1 MNERAILSAV
11 AGLCFGLYPIVL
23 NRARLDPMLTI
34 VLYLAGTLLI
44 VSPLVFY
51 ANWSSL
57 TVAQLRVGA
66 LACVFGAIATVC
78 FNRMLATTPGT
89 DVPNMFLLML
99 VCQVAV
105 PAALLLRQGAS
116 RRQIAG
122 LTAAAIAVVLLGKN

>member
-1 MNERAILSAV
+1 MTERAILSAV
-11 AGLCFGLYPIVL
+11 AGFCFGLYPIVL

-57 TVAQLRVGA
+57 TVAQLRVGVF
-66 LACVFGAIATVC
+66 ACVFGAIATFC
-78 FNRMLATTPGT
+78 FNRMLATTPGQ

-105 PAALLLRQGAS
+105 PAAILLRQGAS
-116 RRQIAG
+116 ARQIAG